1 MTGAAE
7 HAAPH
12 SLDAL
17 GAAARAEAFARGRLA
32 ARIEALIA
40 LIDERLSAQVD
51 AIVHQPRFQT
61 LEAAW
66 RGVDMLLRTAEG
78 GGAGAVRLKLLDVSW
93 AALSRSFER
102 AAEFDQSRLFELVYS
117 QEFGMPGGKPFGLLV
132 GLYEVSPAVSPDGDA
147 VGTLGEVAA
156 VAAAAFC
163 PFVTGASPA
172 LLDMDDFGELAEVPD
187 LARVLTDDGPAGS
200 PTGSPTGRLARWNR
214 LRARED
220 ARFLGVV
227 APRIL
232 LREPYRGP
240 SRRRVDGFVYAERV
254 APEGKGAG
262 SSLLWGSGALA
273 FAAVAIR
280 QFEETGWFADIRGAP
295 QEEEGDGS
303 GAEGGGLV
311 PTLDAYDFATDGHGL
326 SAQPPVEARLSAL
339 QEDQLAGAG
348 VIGLGTLYLSDR
360 LVLNANPSLHRPPRY
375 DRAEAEQSAR
385 LAAML
390 QYVLCA
396 ARFAHYLK
404 VIMRDEVGSRA
415 QAPALQQRLG
425 DWLAAYCL
433 GNEDASEALR
443 ARYPLRSATVTVRD
457 TVGRPGA
464 YSCTVRLQPHF
475 QLDDVS
481 TSFQLV
487 AETVEPGA

>member
-117 QEFGMPGGKPFGLLV
+117 QEFGQAGGEPFGLLV
-132 GLYEVSPAVSPDGDA
+132 GAYEITWRIDRRAGGDPVSTMGAVAS
-147 VGTLGEVAA
+147 

-163 PFVTGASPA
+163 PFVAGAHPS
-172 LLDMDDFGELAEVPD
+172 LLDMETFRELADLSD
-187 LARVLTDDGPAGS
+187 LAAVLSSHGGDPARAAG
-200 PTGSPTGRLARWNR
+200 LARWER
-214 LRARED
+214 LRGRED
-220 ARFLGVV
+220 ARFLGLA

-232 LREPYRGP
+232 LREPRRGP
-240 SRRRVDGFVYAERV
+240 DRRRRDGFRYAERIG
-254 APEGKGAG
+254 ASGEG
-262 SSLLWGSGALA
+262 LLWGSAAFA

-280 QFEETGWFADIRGAP
+280 QFDETGWFADIRGAP
-295 QEEEGDGS
+295 QDDD
-303 GAEGGGLV
+303 GGGLV
-311 PTLDAYDFATDGHGL
+311 PALAPLDFGTDGGGM
-326 SAQPPVEARLSAL
+326 SAQAPVEARLTGL
-339 QEDQLAGAG
+339 QRDQLAGAG
-348 VIGLGTLYLSDR
+348 LVPVGTLYGDPR
-360 LVLNANPSLHRPPRY
+360 LVFDANPSLHRPPRY
-375 DRAEAEQSAR
+375 ERAEASENAR

-390 QYVLCA
+390 QYVMCA
-396 ARFAHYLK
+396 SRFAHYLK
-404 VIMRDEVGSRA
+404 VIMRDEVGSS
-415 QAPALQQRLG
+415 APAAALETRLQT
-425 DWLAAYCL
+425 WLAGYCV
-433 GNEDASEALR
+433 GNEDASNALR
-443 ARYPLRSATVTVRD
+443 ARHPLRSAGVQVRD
-457 TVGRPGA
+457 MAGRPGA
-464 YSCTVRLQPHF
+464 YACTIHLQPHF

-481 TSFQLV
+481 TAFQLV
-487 AETVEPGA
+487 AETAEAA